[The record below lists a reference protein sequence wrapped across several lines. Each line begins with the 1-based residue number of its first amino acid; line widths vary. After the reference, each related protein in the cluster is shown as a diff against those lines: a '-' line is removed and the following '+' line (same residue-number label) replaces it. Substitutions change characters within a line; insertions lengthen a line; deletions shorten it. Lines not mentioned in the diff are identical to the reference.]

1 MICCIMTMDIL
12 LHDDNNL
19 FMFIK
24 SKNLITRNLTP
35 KQQQQP
41 QQQQN
46 PPLPKAHNLLILEG
60 WAKSQFF
67 KSQKQLLG
75 LYWKKPYRW
84 VTKIFSMIVFQ

>member
-1 MICCIMTMDIL
+1 MDIL

-46 PPLPKAHNLLILEG
+46 PPPQ
-60 WAKSQFF
+60 ST
-67 KSQKQLLG
+67 QLTHFG
-75 LYWKKPYRW
+75 RVGKEP
-84 VTKIFSMIVFQ
+84 IF

>member
-1 MICCIMTMDIL
+1 MDIL

-46 PPLPKAHNLLILEG
+46 PPPPPKKHTTYSFWKG
-60 WAKSQFF
+60 WQRANFLKVKSSCWVCIGRNHTDE
-67 KSQKQLLG
+67 SQK
-75 LYWKKPYRW
+75 
-84 VTKIFSMIVFQ
+84 SFQ

>member
-1 MICCIMTMDIL
+1 MDIL

-24 SKNLITRNLTP
+24 SRNLITRNLTP

-46 PPLPKAHNLLILEG
+46 PPPKAHNLLILEG

-75 LYWKKPYRW
+75 LYWKKPYR
-84 VTKIFSMIVFQ
+84 